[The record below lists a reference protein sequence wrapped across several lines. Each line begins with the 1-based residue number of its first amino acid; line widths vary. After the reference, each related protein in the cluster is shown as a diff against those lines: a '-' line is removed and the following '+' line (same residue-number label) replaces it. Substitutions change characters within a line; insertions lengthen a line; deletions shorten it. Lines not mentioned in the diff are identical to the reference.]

1 MVHDGRYS
9 TPTAATLSTLANL
22 NRQGRPNLLFA
33 GLAITPEAAQL
44 GYLLSRLH
52 DPGANHFLLLKN
64 SPEEAI
70 SAAVRVARHSGN
82 ALARKGNSV
91 LIVGA
96 PQALKTYFN
105 PLDEPIDTALVP
117 GIRFEPSPH
126 MAAELMSSGTFS
138 AILSVLREDAD
149 SISIRT
155 LNEIARA
162 RGMLS
167 GVYDTRPLAA
177 APGNTCLGAATTAA
191 DMYIYGENLVD
202 GQVPFGCLL
211 MTPHAYRVW
220 DNPLDGMSQGSTFSA
235 STGVLTIAIDTL
247 RRREL
252 VCHQDEAVLLRIG
265 ADRNVRN
272 EYFGRYVNPHAVT
285 LLESFGLDFEFRHA
299 AGMTMELSDGRS
311 LCDCTG
317 GMGSNLRGHNPPDNV
332 GDVFTSH
339 DESVDYSAQLT
350 EILYRLSGFS
360 EMFSAVSGT
369 TAVENALALARLA
382 RPSRPKIVSFTG
394 NFSGRSLAPIS
405 VSRYGPPLPSSI
417 PDAFAPYCPGV
428 IFVDPFSTDAEYQ
441 LTHALSDPAV
451 GLVWCEL
458 IQGSSCLPI
467 PQHLLKIIEDLK
479 PTGGYLVGVDEI
491 LTGAWRADEE
501 FLYHARHLPSAD
513 LVAISKPLSDMT
525 IPMAA
530 ALSTRQVVDDA
541 RRTDSAAVDQLQAQY
556 RNNLGAHIAAHA
568 LTKVDTPGA
577 HAERR
582 KAREILTEGLEQLVK
597 QSSLYE
603 GVTGRGAQLR
613 LVPSRKYFP
622 FKAGS
627 FVAEMTESSFENLV
641 LQQCGVILSR
651 GRFLFPIF
659 PQAHDLEEA
668 MRRMQRLTD
677 VGPITVYRGAV
688 VNVVK
693 LFAHMG
699 LQRLRNRSRR

>member
-1 MVHDGRYS
+1 VHNGRYRPA
-9 TPTAATLSTLANL
+9 TRATLSTLADL

-52 DPGANHFLLLKN
+52 DPLTNHYLLLKN

-70 SAAVRVARHSGN
+70 SGAVRIARQSGN
-82 ALARKGNSV
+82 LTTGHGNSV

-96 PQALKTYFN
+96 PQELKTYFN
-105 PLDEPIDTALVP
+105 PLNEPIDSALVP
-117 GIRFEPSPH
+117 GIQFESSSRIAADLLPSG
-126 MAAELMSSGTFS
+126 AFS
-138 AILSVLREDAD
+138 AVLSVLGDDVD
-149 SISIRT
+149 SMSVRT
-155 LNEIARA
+155 LNDVARSC
-162 RGMLS
+162 GLLS
-167 GVYDTRPLAA
+167 GVYDTRPLSC
-177 APGNTCLGAATTAA
+177 APGESHLSATATGA
-191 DMYIYGENLVD
+191 DMYVYGENLVD

-235 STGVLTIAIDTL
+235 STGVLTIAMNAL
-247 RRREL
+247 RGMGL
-252 VCHQDEAVLLRIG
+252 VRTEDEAVLSQIA
-265 ADRNVRN
+265 ADRKVRN

-299 AGMTMELSDGRS
+299 AGMTMELSDGRR

-317 GMGSNLRGHNPPDNV
+317 GMGSNLRGHNPPDIV
-332 GDVFTSH
+332 EEVFTSH

-350 EILYRLSGFS
+350 EALHRLTGFP
-360 EMFSAVSGT
+360 EVLSAVSGT

-428 IFVDPFSTDAEYQ
+428 VFVDPFSTDAANQ

-467 PQHLLKIIEDLK
+467 PDHLLKIIEDLK
-479 PTGGYLVGVDEI
+479 PGNGYLVGVDEI

-501 FLYHARHLPSAD
+501 FLYHARHLPSTD
-513 LVAISKPLSDMT
+513 LVSISKPLSDMS

-530 ALSTRQVVDDA
+530 ALATREVVDDA
-541 RRTDSAAVDQLQAQY
+541 RRTDSVAVDQLRAQY
-556 RNNLGAHIAAHA
+556 RNNLGAHIAVHA
-568 LTKVDTPGA
+568 LGKVDTPGA

-582 KAREILTEGLEQLVK
+582 KARKILTDGLERLVK

-627 FVAEMTESSFENLV
+627 FAAEMTESSFENLV

-659 PQAHDLEEA
+659 PQAHDLEET
-668 MRRMQRLTD
+668 MRRMQQLAD
-677 VGPITVYRGAV
+677 VGPIAVYRGTV
-688 VNVVK
+688 INVVK

>member
-1 MVHDGRYS
+1 MVHNGRYS
-9 TPTAATLSTLANL
+9 TPTAATLNTLADL
-22 NRQGRPNLLFA
+22 NRDGRPNLLFA

-52 DPGANHFLLLKN
+52 DPSTNHFLLLKN

-70 SAAVRVARHSGN
+70 SAAVRIARHSGN
-82 ALARKGNSV
+82 INAKNGNSV

-96 PQALKTYFN
+96 PPALKTYFN

-117 GIRFEPSPH
+117 GIRFEPSVRT
-126 MAAELMSSGTFS
+126 AAELLSSEAFS
-138 AILSVLREDAD
+138 AVLSVLGEGAD
-149 SISIRT
+149 NMSLRT
-155 LNEIARA
+155 LNEVARA
-162 RGMLS
+162 RGLLS

-177 APGNTCLGAATTAA
+177 TLSDTGFGAAATAA
-191 DMYIYGENLVD
+191 DMYIYGEHLVD
-202 GQVPFGCLL
+202 DQVPFGCLL

-220 DNPLDGMSQGSTFSA
+220 DNPLDGMSQGSTFSS

-252 VCHQDEAVLLRIG
+252 LRHQDEAVLRQIG
-265 ADRNVRN
+265 ADRKVRN

-332 GDVFTSH
+332 RDVFTDH
-339 DESVDYSAQLT
+339 DESVDYSTQLADT
-350 EILYRLSGFS
+350 LHRLSGFP
-360 EMFSAVSGT
+360 EMFTAVSGT

-382 RPSRPKIVSFTG
+382 RPLRPKIVSFTG

-428 IFVDPFSTDAEYQ
+428 VFVDPFSTDAAKQ
-441 LTHALSDPAV
+441 LTHALSDPSV

-479 PTGGYLVGVDEI
+479 PAGGYLIGVDEI
-491 LTGAWRADEE
+491 LTGAWRAGEE
-501 FLYHARHLPSAD
+501 FLYHARNLPSAD

-530 ALSTRQVVDDA
+530 ALTTRQVVDAA
-541 RRTDSAAVDQLQAQY
+541 RHTDSAAVDQLQTQY
-556 RNNLGAHIAAHA
+556 RNNLGAHIATHA
-568 LTKVDTPGA
+568 LAKVDTPGA

-582 KAREILTEGLEQLVK
+582 KAREILAEGLEQLVK
-597 QSSLYE
+597 KSSLYE
-603 GVTGRGAQLR
+603 GVTGGGAQLR
-613 LVPSRKYFP
+613 LIPSRKYFP
-622 FKAGS
+622 FKSGS
-627 FVAEMTESSFENLV
+627 FAAEMTESSFENLV
-641 LQQCGVILSR
+641 LQRCGVILSR

-659 PQAHDLEEA
+659 PQAHDLEET
-668 MRRMQRLTD
+668 MRRMQRLAD
-677 VGPITVYRGAV
+677 VSPITVYRGTA

-693 LFAHMG
+693 LFVHMG
-699 LQRLRNRSRR
+699 LQRLRRSRG

>member
-1 MVHDGRYS
+1 MVHNGRYS
-9 TPTAATLSTLANL
+9 TPTAATLNTLADL
-22 NRQGRPNLLFA
+22 NRGGRPNLLFA

-52 DPGANHFLLLKN
+52 DPRTNHFLLLKN

-70 SAAVRVARHSGN
+70 SAAVRIARHSGN
-82 ALARKGNSV
+82 INAKHGNSV

-96 PQALKTYFN
+96 PPALKTYFN

-117 GIRFEPSPH
+117 GIRFEPSVRT
-126 MAAELMSSGTFS
+126 AAELLSSEAFS
-138 AILSVLREDAD
+138 AVLSVLGEGAD
-149 SISIRT
+149 NMSLRT
-155 LNEIARA
+155 LNEVARA
-162 RGMLS
+162 RGLLS

-177 APGNTCLGAATTAA
+177 TLSDTGFGAAATAA
-191 DMYIYGENLVD
+191 DMYIYGEHLVD
-202 GQVPFGCLL
+202 DQVPFGCLL

-220 DNPLDGMSQGSTFSA
+220 DNPLDGMSQGSTFSS

-252 VCHQDEAVLLRIG
+252 LRHQDEAVLRQIG
-265 ADRNVRN
+265 ADRKVRN

-332 GDVFTSH
+332 RDVFTDH
-339 DESVDYSAQLT
+339 DESVDYSTQLADT
-350 EILYRLSGFS
+350 LHKLSGFP
-360 EMFSAVSGT
+360 EMFPAVSGT

-382 RPSRPKIVSFTG
+382 RPLRPKIVSFTG

-428 IFVDPFSTDAEYQ
+428 VFVDPFSTDAAKQ
-441 LTHALSDPAV
+441 LTHALSDPSV

-479 PTGGYLVGVDEI
+479 PAGGYLIGVDEI
-491 LTGAWRADEE
+491 LTGAWRAGEE
-501 FLYHARHLPSAD
+501 FLYHARNLPSAD

-530 ALSTRQVVDDA
+530 ALTTRQVVDAA

-556 RNNLGAHIAAHA
+556 RNNLGAHIATHA
-568 LTKVDTPGA
+568 LAKVDTPGA

-582 KAREILTEGLEQLVK
+582 KARQILAEGLEQLVK
-597 QSSLYE
+597 KSSLYE
-603 GVTGRGAQLR
+603 GVTGSGAQLR
-613 LVPSRKYFP
+613 LIPSRKYFP
-622 FKAGS
+622 FKSGS
-627 FVAEMTESSFENLV
+627 FAAEMTESSFENLV
-641 LQQCGVILSR
+641 LQRCGVILSR

-659 PQAHDLEEA
+659 PQAHDLEET
-668 MRRMQRLTD
+668 MRRMQRLAD
-677 VGPITVYRGAV
+677 VSPITVYRGTA

-693 LFAHMG
+693 LFVHMG
-699 LQRLRNRSRR
+699 LQRLRRSRG

>member
-1 MVHDGRYS
+1 MVHNGRYS
-9 TPTAATLSTLANL
+9 TPTAATLSTLADL

-44 GYLLSRLH
+44 GYLLSLLH
-52 DPGANHFLLLKN
+52 EPSPNHFLLLKN

-70 SAAVRVARHSGN
+70 SGAVRLARHSGN
-82 ALARKGNSV
+82 IKNGQGNSV

-96 PQALKTYFN
+96 TKALMTYFN
-105 PLDEPIDTALVP
+105 PLNESMDTALVP
-117 GIRFEPSPH
+117 GLRFEVSPRT
-126 MAAELMSSGTFS
+126 AEDLLSSGTFS
-138 AILSVLREDAD
+138 AVLSVLGDDVD
-149 SISIRT
+149 SMSACA
-155 LNEIARA
+155 LNEAARSL
-162 RGMLS
+162 GLLS
-167 GVYDTRPLAA
+167 GVYDPRPLPATAGDSRLAA
-177 APGNTCLGAATTAA
+177 ADTGA
-191 DMYIYGENLVD
+191 DMYVYGENLVD

-235 STGVLTIAIDTL
+235 STGVLTIAINTL
-247 RRREL
+247 RGRGL
-252 VCHQDEAVLLRIG
+252 VRTQDEEVLFRIG
-265 ADRNVRN
+265 ADRTVRN

-299 AGMTMELSDGRS
+299 VGMTMELSDGRS
-311 LCDCTG
+311 LYDCTG
-317 GMGSNLRGHNPPDNV
+317 GMGSNLRGHNPPDIV
-332 GDVFTSH
+332 GDVFASH
-339 DESVDYSAQLT
+339 EESADYSGQLA
-350 EILYRLSGFS
+350 ELLHKLSGFP

-369 TAVENALALARLA
+369 TAVESALALARLA

-428 IFVDPFSTDAEYQ
+428 VFVNPFSADAAHQ
-441 LTHALSDPAV
+441 LTYALSDPAV

-467 PQHLLKIIEDLK
+467 PQNLLKIIEDLK
-479 PTGGYLVGVDEI
+479 PADGYLIGVDEI

-501 FLYHARHLPSAD
+501 FLYHAHHLPSAD
-513 LVAISKPLSDMT
+513 LVSISKPLSDMT

-530 ALSTRQVVDDA
+530 ALATREVVNDA

-556 RNNLGAHIAAHA
+556 RNNLGAHIALHA
-568 LTKVDTPGA
+568 LGKVDTPGA

-582 KAREILTEGLEQLVK
+582 KAREILADGLEQLVK

-603 GVTGRGAQLR
+603 GVTGSGAQLR
-613 LVPSRKYFP
+613 LVPSRRYFP
-622 FKAGS
+622 FKPGS
-627 FVAEMTESSFENLV
+627 FAAEMTESSFENLV

-677 VGPITVYRGAV
+677 IGPITVYRGTV